1 MKKILTIIFDGF
13 GMKESDYGNAIINAN
28 MVNFNK
34 FYNENPH
41 TTLFASGHYVG
52 LHDGQFGNSEI
63 GHQTIGAGRLIKS
76 REVLTD
82 EYLDNLYL
90 NETPLSSTLVCL
102 SSLTALSHHCFM

>member
-90 NETPLSSTLVCL
+90 NEDENIQTSVTKLHR
-102 SSLTALSHHCFM
+102 SL